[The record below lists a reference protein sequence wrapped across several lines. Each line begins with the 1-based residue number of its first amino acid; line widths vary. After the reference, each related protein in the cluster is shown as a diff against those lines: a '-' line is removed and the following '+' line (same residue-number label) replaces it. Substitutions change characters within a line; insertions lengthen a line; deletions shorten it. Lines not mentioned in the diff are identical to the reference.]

1 MIPFKKS
8 ISSLLLLI
16 FLSFSTNAQ
25 WQLSLDSCYSWSMA
39 EKDTGALAGTSNG
52 IYFSDN
58 SGTTWTLKNC
68 PASYVRSIVVSDS
81 AIYFTSDFDGV
92 FKSLDNG
99 TTWTSI
105 NTGISNPAQ
114 AWSLIQ
120 NDSLLILGTSGSFA
134 GDTASIYISSNDGV
148 NWKKVFSLGT
158 HDVFYSFAISE
169 NEVFVGVLPSGLY
182 YSNDKGVTWSLRNL
196 SIGAKHIALSGGNL
210 LCGVTGGTGGTY
222 LSNDGG
228 FTWLNVLPIQHGYC
242 FATYNNLTFTG
253 NTGGFYYSTDSGSTW
268 IMDNNGLP
276 FNTSVISVCVVDS
289 FLYIGTTSAEIYK
302 RRIEDIN
309 TGVTEIESSELC
321 IFPNPVTNILTLQ
334 TNSTE
339 PFQII
344 IYNVSGEILFDEN
357 IYKHKTIDISDY
369 SNGVYFYKA
378 INFKKT
384 IRSGRMI
391 KQ

>member
-1 MIPFKKS
+1 MKKIISPS
-8 ISSLLLLI
+8 IILLVILL
-16 FLSFSTNAQ
+16 SHSTNAQ

-39 EKDTGALAGTSNG
+39 KKDAGALAGTSNG
-52 IYFSDN
+52 IYFSDS

-81 AIYFTSDFDGV
+81 AIYFSSDFDGV
-92 FKSLDNG
+92 FKSLDSG

-134 GDTASIYISSNDGV
+134 GDTASIYISSNEGAF
-148 NWKKVFSLGT
+148 WKKVFSLGT
-158 HDVFYSFAISE
+158 HDVFYSFAIRE
-169 NEVFVGVLPSGLY
+169 NEVFVGVLPSGLF
-182 YSNDKGVTWSLRNL
+182 YSADKGVTWSLRN
-196 SIGAKHIALSGGNL
+196 SGIPAKHIAISGDNL

-222 LSNDGG
+222 LSSDGG
-228 FTWLNVLPIQHGYC
+228 ISWLNVLPIEHGYC
-242 FATYNNLTFTG
+242 FATYNNFTFTG
-253 NTGGFYYSTDSGSTW
+253 NTGGFYYSTDSGYTW
-268 IMDNNGLP
+268 IIDNNGLP
-276 FNTSVISVCVVDS
+276 ANPSIISVCVVDS
-289 FLYIGTTSAEIYK
+289 ILYIGTTSAEIYK
-302 RRIEDIN
+302 RRIDDII
-309 TGVTEIESSELC
+309 TGVTELGGSGLC
-321 IFPNPVTNILTLQ
+321 IFPNPVTNLLTLQ
-334 TNSTE
+334 TISSE
-339 PFQII
+339 PFQFI